1 MGQRSNVGAVTHEIL
16 LDLIKCNNDKIET
29 IEKEQDRQCNRQI
42 VSWPS
47 N

>member
-1 MGQRSNVGAVTHEIL
+1 MGQRSNGGAVTHEIL
-16 LDLIKCNNDKIET
+16 LDQIKCNKDKIDT